1 MSIAAAAIKQHQSET
16 HVSSLPAASPIEI
29 FRERAEARAVLCAN
43 GLMPLQDTVDGLQEV
58 AAAQGLLREYGQDS
72 IQAILAESFG
82 RWRF

>member
-58 AAAQGLLREYGQDS
+58 AAAQ
-72 IQAILAESFG
+72 
-82 RWRF
+82 